1 MIEVRKLAKSF
12 GFKPVLR
19 GVDFEVAAGEFVA
32 VLGPNGV
39 GKTTFIRILASL
51 AKADL
56 GEVRIAGLS
65 LPQQAGLVRRRL
77 GVVSHQPLIYGDL
90 TGEENLRFYGRMYA
104 LENLSERIETM
115 LETVGLRARKSDL
128 TRQYSRGM
136 QQRLAIARALLHD
149 PEVLLLDEPH
159 TGLDPDASL
168 MLDALLMEVAQQ
180 GRTVV
185 MTSHDLNKA
194 AKLASRIDILSKG
207 RITASHLSDQISVSD
222 LPALYEEALH
232 GA

>member
-1 MIEVRKLAKSF
+1 MIEVRKLVKSF
-12 GFKPVLR
+12 GLKPVLR
-19 GVDFEVAAGEFVA
+19 GIDFSVEAGEFVA

-56 GEVRIAGLS
+56 GEVRIAGLL

-104 LENLSERIETM
+104 VANLNDRIAHTLEL
-115 LETVGLRARKSDL
+115 VGLQQRKSDL

-159 TGLDPDASL
+159 TGLDQDASA
-168 MLDALLMEVAQQ
+168 MLDELLTEVGKQ

-185 MTSHDLNKA
+185 MTSHDLKKA
-194 AKLASRIDILSKG
+194 AVLASRVDILARG
-207 RITASHLSDQISVSD
+207 RLTASYRSDEFSAET
-222 LPALYEEALH
+222 LPKLYEEAMFVS
-232 GA
+232 

>member
-1 MIEVRKLAKSF
+1 MIEVRKLVKSF

-19 GVDFEVAAGEFVA
+19 GIDFSVAAGEFVA

-56 GEVRIAGLS
+56 GEVRIAGLL

-90 TGEENLRFYGRMYA
+90 TGQENLRFYGRMYGVA
-104 LENLSERIETM
+104 NLGERIAHT
-115 LETVGLRARKSDL
+115 LELVGLRKRRNDL

-136 QQRLAIARALLHD
+136 QQRLAIARALIHD
-149 PEVLLLDEPH
+149 PDVLLLDEPH
-159 TGLDPDASL
+159 TGLDQDASA
-168 MLDALLMEVAQQ
+168 MLDELLTEVGKQ
-180 GRTVV
+180 GRTIV
-185 MTSHDLNKA
+185 MTSHDLKKA
-194 AKLASRIDILSKG
+194 AALATRVDILARG
-207 RITASHLSDQISVSD
+207 HLTASYQSGEFSIET
-222 LPALYEEALH
+222 LPQLYEEAMLVS
-232 GA
+232 

>member
-1 MIEVRKLAKSF
+1 MIEVRKLVKSF

-19 GVDFEVAAGEFVA
+19 GIDFSVAAGEFVA

-56 GEVRIAGLS
+56 GEVRIAGLL

-90 TGEENLRFYGRMYA
+90 TGQENLRFYGRMYGVA
-104 LENLSERIETM
+104 NLGERIAHT
-115 LETVGLRARKSDL
+115 LELVGLRKRRNDL

-136 QQRLAIARALLHD
+136 QQRLAIARALIHD
-149 PEVLLLDEPH
+149 PDVLLLDEPH
-159 TGLDPDASL
+159 TGLDQDASA
-168 MLDALLMEVAQQ
+168 MLDELLTEVGKQ
-180 GRTVV
+180 GRTIV
-185 MTSHDLNKA
+185 MTSHDLKKA
-194 AKLASRIDILSKG
+194 AALATRVDILARG
-207 RITASHLSDQISVSD
+207 HLTASYQSGEFSVET
-222 LPALYEEALH
+222 LPQLYEEAMLVS
-232 GA
+232 